1 MSLYSRNWKIDGV
14 QAAFIMRGV
23 RNGSYLVLFERE
35 FAELPQIEAINWAKP
50 TIEHT
55 NPRSSNELGL
65 PEGYGFE
72 VERITYDSTARS
84 YTVEVR
90 VATQYL
96 GDVTE
101 YQDQISQLESAAAEK
116 DNTISAQAS
125 QLQEKEATITEQA
138 AAIQEKEATIT
149 EQTAA
154 LQEKEATITEQ
165 AATIQDQAA
174 TIEELESSGGG
185 AVITQQL
192 EAAYQE
198 GVESNG

>member
-23 RNGSYLVLFERE
+23 RNGRYLVLFERE

-125 QLQEKEATITEQA
+125 QLQEQQETIS
-138 AAIQEKEATIT
+138 

-165 AATIQDQAA
+165 AATIQ
-174 TIEELESSGGG
+174 ELEQSGGG
-185 AVITQQL
+185 AVITEQL
-192 EAAYQE
+192 EAAYAE

>member
-23 RNGSYLVLFERE
+23 RNGRYLVLFERE
-35 FAELPQIEAINWAKP
+35 FAELPQIESINWENP
-50 TIEHT
+50 IIEHT
-55 NPRSSNELGL
+55 NPRSPNELGL

-138 AAIQEKEATIT
+138 AA
-149 EQTAA
+149 

-165 AATIQDQAA
+165 AATIQELEASGTAETLKADLQAA
-174 TIEELESSGGG
+174 YE
-185 AVITQQL
+185 
-192 EAAYQE
+192 E